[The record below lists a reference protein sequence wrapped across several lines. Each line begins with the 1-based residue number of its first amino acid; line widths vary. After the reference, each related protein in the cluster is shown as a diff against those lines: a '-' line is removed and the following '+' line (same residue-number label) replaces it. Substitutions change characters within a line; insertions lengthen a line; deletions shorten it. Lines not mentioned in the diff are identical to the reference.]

1 MVKYNYNTEMEA
13 FKRNDNRG
21 KPLYVNIT
29 EAQRIV
35 SLLELGYSV
44 SDVCGKISL
53 NNPKGTVTTI
63 KSFIRNYNE
72 GNITIPQDAPAPA
85 LLFDSVD
92 DEARI
97 SELER
102 RVSRLEKAMNNCM
115 CNCNEEQSI
124 GDKVKKW
131 WKK

>member
-72 GNITIPQDAPAPA
+72 ENITIPQDAPAPA

-102 RVSRLEKAMNNCM
+102 RVSRLEKTMNNCM